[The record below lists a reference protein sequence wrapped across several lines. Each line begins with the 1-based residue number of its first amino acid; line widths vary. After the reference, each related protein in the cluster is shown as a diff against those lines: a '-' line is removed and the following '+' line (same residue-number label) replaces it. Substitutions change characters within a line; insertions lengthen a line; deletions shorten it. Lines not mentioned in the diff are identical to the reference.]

1 MSEYVLH
8 GINSKT
14 FNPYYKTLWRVRHEV
29 DNWMGHKFTNYY
41 KLLVTMLLTGLED
54 PAPRIRVWTQKIVLN
69 GHHTL
74 QLFDVSWLCQWVC
87 NFYPRNRTI
96 CSCKWAA
103 LWMVF
108 HIFHA
113 TSFTYPYPPFPF
125 LSYLIL
131 LLCILLFMTTYIS
144 LFFILPF
151 SQPQRN
157 LKLWSEVFKFYK
169 FKMWCYGNF

>member
-8 GINSKT
+8 GINFET

-41 KLLVTMLLTGLED
+41 KLLVTTLLSGLED

-96 CSCKWAA
+96 FFMQLHSLILIHLSHFC
-103 LWMVF
+103 
-108 HIFHA
+108 HI
-113 TSFTYPYPPFPF
+113 
-125 LSYLIL
+125 LSYYYAS
-131 LLCILLFMTTYIS
+131 C
-144 LFFILPF
+144 F
-151 SQPQRN
+151 S
-157 LKLWSEVFKFYK
+157 
-169 FKMWCYGNF
+169 